1 MDGDQRYTPLYLHVS
16 PLVILEGVE
25 SGVVR
30 RVTTWRT
37 VVKKSYLGADP
48 EAFVAMSQVVIHLR
62 GTNSTCS
69 SNNETDAIA
78 AITTPT
84 PLTPVYLGSIQC
96 IGTLVRPDSN
106 QQWL

>member
-16 PLVILEGVE
+16 PLVILAGVE

-30 RVTTWRT
+30 RVMTWRT

-48 EAFVAMSQVVIHLR
+48 EAFVAMSQDVIHLR

-69 SNNETDAIA
+69 SNKTDAIA
-78 AITTPT
+78 AILDAISLTTR
-84 PLTPVYLGSIQC
+84 S
-96 IGTLVRPDSN
+96 
-106 QQWL
+106 

>member
-78 AITTPT
+78 ATTNANST
-84 PLTPVYLGSIQC
+84 HSSIFG
-96 IGTLVRPDSN
+96 IDTVHRYSSAAR
-106 QQWL
+106 

>member
-25 SGVVR
+25 SGIVR
-30 RVTTWRT
+30 RVMTWRM

-78 AITTPT
+78 AITNANSTHS
-84 PLTPVYLGSIQC
+84 SIFG
-96 IGTLVRPDSN
+96 IDTVRRYSSAAR
-106 QQWL
+106 